1 VGFSPKSTFDLL
13 CFRQNLEDYLC
24 LGFNLSG
31 VVSKLL
37 VGCVVCRR
45 EVCSPWQHQMGVS
58 IMHRRLTLNDLCGIL
73 LQMVKLPLLM
83 GILGKKIHW
92 QIV

>member
-1 VGFSPKSTFDLL
+1 LFRVESQWGCKEIVGWMW
-13 CFRQNLEDYLC
+13 C
-24 LGFNLSG
+24 
-31 VVSKLL
+31 
-37 VGCVVCRR
+37 VCRR
-45 EVCSPWQHQMGVS
+45 EVCWPWQHQMGIS
-58 IMHRRLTLNDLCGIL
+58 IMHRRLTANDSCGIL